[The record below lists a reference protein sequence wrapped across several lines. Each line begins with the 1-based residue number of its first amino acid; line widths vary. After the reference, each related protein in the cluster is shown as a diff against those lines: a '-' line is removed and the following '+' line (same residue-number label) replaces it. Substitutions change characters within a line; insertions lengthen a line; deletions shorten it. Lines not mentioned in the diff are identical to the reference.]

1 MKKQINLQIEGMHC
15 SSCEQIITE
24 DLNALPGLSE
34 VQINQAQKNGS
45 LVIDTELTSVEQV
58 LATITADGFQVQV
71 AAEKIL
77 EDATVDAVPA
87 GELTVRRETRASGE
101 STRITLQSRIE
112 AEGDVLED
120 AQGRPYFKGKITSDR
135 SVDIALPAGEP
146 TSERSTEK
154 LLQSVNLARLFD
166 SALGNGNG
174 NGNAHT
180 AALAVV
186 PLAEPQP
193 VPGAVAPV
201 PTLVAKT
208 GQERISLSLTGMHCA
223 SCAAII
229 ERVLRKVPGVKQANV
244 NFAAEKAAVT
254 YDVGVIRIASLI
266 EAVKKAGYKAEVVNL
281 ADSQFEGRKRAQETA
296 TLWKKFLFSAVLS
309 LPMLYFMLLDF
320 FPGLPGGLLLPPYF
334 GIISLILTTPVQII
348 IGAGFYRGMWSSLR
362 MKTFNMDSLIAI
374 GTSTAFLYS
383 LVSFIQYVVAMG
395 TPIGIGGKIPELYFE
410 TAAFL
415 ITFVVLGKWLEAKAK
430 GRTSEAIQKL
440 MGLQSKTA
448 RVIRNGATL
457 DIAIDQVVTG
467 DVILVRPGEKVPVD
481 GLITKGS
488 SAVDESMITG
498 ESIPLEKKVGDKVI
512 GSTINK
518 AGSFEFTATHVGKET
533 VLAQIIRF
541 IEEAQGSKAP
551 IQAFADRI
559 ASWFVPAVIGIA
571 VLTFLVWFLVLQAP
585 LSFSLMAFTAVIVIA
600 CPCAL
605 GLATPTAIMV
615 GTGKGAEYG
624 ILIKGGQP
632 LETAHAIKIVV
643 FDKTGTL
650 THGKP
655 IVTDVVPL
663 SAHDEDE
670 ILLIAGSL
678 ERSSEHPLAEA
689 IYHYAQEENA
699 QLQDVQSF
707 KAIPGHGVEG
717 MINGTRYF
725 LGNRRLMSEVAGLSL
740 DKATRKLVRLEEQG
754 KTAMLL
760 ATETEILGAIAVA
773 DTLKETSKEAVT
785 KLTKMGIAVYM
796 ITGDNERTARAIAQ
810 QVGITNVLAEVL
822 PEEKASEVKKLQQGG
837 KKVAMVGDGV
847 NDAPALAQ
855 ADLGITMGSGTD
867 VAMET
872 GGIVI
877 IKNDL
882 NDVITAIELSR
893 QTYGKIKQNMFFA
906 LFYNIIGI
914 PIAAR
919 IFVGLGLVL
928 KPELA
933 GLAMAL
939 SSISVVTNSL
949 LLRYFRPRRRNYAS
963 LVAPVVMVL
972 LFSLLFFE
980 FARISSNMSGSADMK
995 VQAAVTGQT
1004 KAVNATAINTFI
1016 AASGMRVVFAGNE
1029 PKLFLAVNT
1038 TLPQLSAKE
1047 GTLVLQDNEMILGA
1061 AEAAMMRKEGLFQ
1074 NVGDVIGKFF
1084 GLPVMRIVGI
1094 LEPTGTLL
1102 DNYHLVSPITLEALT
1117 TRAEV
1122 QAVLADGNLKLFYGL
1137 TDENIPPAFQS
1148 QIAKGSYTT
1157 VTVAG
1162 KPYVPIYIGTS
1173 EANMMLAEKLFQSA
1187 GDLIKNLFGNNVIV
1201 AGILPVTNSPL
1212 DDMHFIGAEVR
1223 LVR

>member
-24 DLNALPGLSE
+24 DLSALPGLSE
-34 VQINQAQKNGS
+34 VQISQSQQNGS
-45 LVIDTELTSVEQV
+45 LVIDTTLTSVEQV
-58 LATITADGFQVQV
+58 LAMITGDGFQAQV
-71 AAEKIL
+71 VAEKEL
-77 EDATVDAVPA
+77 DSASVDPVPV
-87 GELTVRRETRASGE
+87 GDLVVHRETRAFGE
-101 STRITLQSRIE
+101 STKITLQSRIE

-120 AQGRPYFKGKITSDR
+120 AQGRPYFSGKITSDR
-135 SVDIALPAGEP
+135 SVDIALPAGEV
-146 TSERSTEK
+146 TSERSTER

-166 SALGNGNG
+166 TALGSGNNNGNG
-174 NGNAHT
+174 HASVLPVAAPVEPLRVAGV
-180 AALAVV
+180 ALA
-186 PLAEPQP
+186 
-193 VPGAVAPV
+193 
-201 PTLVAKT
+201 PTLAPKT

-244 NFAAEKAAVT
+244 NFAAEKAAVN
-254 YDVGVIRIASLI
+254 YDAAVTNIANLI
-266 EAVKKAGYKAEVVNL
+266 EAIKRAGYKAEVVNL
-281 ADSQFEGRKRAQETA
+281 EDSEFDGRKRAQET
-296 TLWKKFLFSAVLS
+296 TKLWKKFLFSAVLS
-309 LPMLYFMLLDF
+309 LPMIYFMLLDF
-320 FPGLPGGLLLPPYF
+320 FPALPGGTLLPPYF
-334 GIISLILTTPVQII
+334 GIISLILATPVQII

-374 GTSTAFLYS
+374 GTSTAFIYS
-383 LVSFIQYVVAMG
+383 LVSFIQYVVAKG

-410 TAAFL
+410 TSAFL

-430 GRTSEAIQKL
+430 GRTSEAIRKL

-448 RVIRNGATL
+448 RVIRNGVTQ
-457 DIAIDQVVTG
+457 DIPVDQVISG
-467 DVILVRPGEKVPVD
+467 DLILVRPGEKVPVD
-481 GLITKGS
+481 GLITKGF

-518 AGSFEFTATHVGKET
+518 AGSFEFTATHVGSDT

-559 ASWFVPAVIGIA
+559 AAWFVPAVIGLA
-571 VLTFLVWFLVLQAP
+571 LLTFAVWFLILQAP

-632 LETAHAIKIVV
+632 LETAHAIKVVV

-655 IVTDVVPL
+655 VVTDIVPL
-663 SAHDEDE
+663 SANDEDE
-670 ILLIAGSL
+670 ILSLAGSL

-699 QLQDVQSF
+699 NLLDVQSF
-707 KAIPGHGVEG
+707 KAIAGHGVEG
-717 MINGTRYF
+717 LINGTRYF
-725 LGNRRLMSEVAGLSL
+725 LGNRRLMTEVAGLSL

-760 ATETEILGAIAVA
+760 ATEHEILGAIAVA

-785 KLTKMGIAVYM
+785 KLNKMGIAVYM

-810 QVGITNVLAEVL
+810 QVGISNVLAEVL
-822 PEEKASEVKKLQQGG
+822 PEEKANEVKKLQQGG

-882 NDVITAIELSR
+882 NDVISAIELSR
-893 QTYGKIKQNMFFA
+893 QTFGKIKQNMFFA

-919 IFVGLGLVL
+919 VFVGLGLVL

-949 LLRYFRPRRRNYAS
+949 LLRYFRPRKRNYVS
-963 LVAPVVMVL
+963 LFAPAVMVL

-980 FARISSNMSGSADMK
+980 FARLSSSMAGAPGM
-995 VQAAVTGQT
+995 VAQTAATGQT
-1004 KAVNATAINTFI
+1004 QTVNSTAINTFI
-1016 AASGMRVVFAGNE
+1016 AQSRMRVAFAGIQ
-1029 PKLFLAVNT
+1029 PKLFLAVST
-1038 TLPQLSAKE
+1038 ALPQLKAKE
-1047 GTLVLQDNEMILGA
+1047 GTLALQDNEMVLGA
-1061 AEAAMMRKEGLFQ
+1061 TEAEMMRKEGLFQ
-1074 NVGDVIGKFF
+1074 DVGDNIQGFF
-1084 GLPVMRIVGI
+1084 GLPAMRIVGI
-1094 LEPTGTLL
+1094 LAPTGSLL
-1102 DNYHLVSPITLEALT
+1102 DTCHLVNSNTLDALT
-1117 TRAEV
+1117 TQAKV
-1122 QAVLADGNLKLFYGL
+1122 QAVMAGGNLKLFYGL
-1137 TDENIPPAFQS
+1137 TDDNIPPAFQS
-1148 QIAKGSYTT
+1148 QIAKGSYNA
-1157 VTVAG
+1157 VMVAG
-1162 KPYVPIYIGTS
+1162 KPYVPVYIGIS
-1173 EANMMLAEKLFQSA
+1173 EAKMMLAEKLFQAA

-1212 DDMHFIGAEVR
+1212 DEMHFIGAEVR